1 MPNHNHAFPW
11 GIYIGDL
18 TDNSDTIPLCLD
30 SKQGGFCVLFDD
42 SSEQIANNFIENIA
56 LKLFEVLPIGDIVV
70 DIFDFSHK
78 KRFMHLSSLQ
88 KEKLYDIAFN
98 QNSATNKYQ

>member
-1 MPNHNHAFPW
+1 MSKNHAFPW

-18 TDNSDTIPLCLD
+18 IDNNDTIPLCLD
-30 SKQGGFCVLFDD
+30 SKQGEFCVLFDE

-56 LKLFEVLPIGDIVV
+56 LKLLEVLPIGDIVV

-88 KEKLYDIAFN
+88 HEKLLTRSHFPSGNAYER
-98 QNSATNKYQ
+98 

>member
-1 MPNHNHAFPW
+1 MPKENHAFPW
-11 GIYIGDL
+11 GIYIGDFI
-18 TDNSDTIPLCLD
+18 DNNDIIPLCLD
-30 SKQGGFCVLFDD
+30 SKKGGFCVLFDG

-56 LKLFEVLPIGDIVV
+56 LKLLEVLTIGDMVV

-88 KEKLYDIAFN
+88 IEKKFR
-98 QNSATNKYQ
+98 